1 MHDEKR
7 KLFLQQYIAQVLK
20 AKQEGINVKG
30 FFVWSLTDN
39 FVWAEGYQ
47 PRFGLIHVDFST
59 QKRTIKSSG
68 YWYGNFLQQL
78 INNGSIINKTRI
90 SA

>member
-1 MHDEKR
+1 M
-7 KLFLQQYIAQVLK
+7 LN

-39 FVWAEGYQ
+39 FEWAEGYQ

-59 QKRTIKSSG
+59 QKRTIKASG

-78 INNGSIINKTRI
+78 INNGINNK
-90 SA
+90 